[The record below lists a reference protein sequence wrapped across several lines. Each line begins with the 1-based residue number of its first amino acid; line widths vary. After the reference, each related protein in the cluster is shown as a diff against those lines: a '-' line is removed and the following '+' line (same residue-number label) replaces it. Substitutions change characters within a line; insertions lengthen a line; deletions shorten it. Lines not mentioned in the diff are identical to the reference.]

1 MVNYEGFDFPDD
13 LYYTEDQIWVKK
25 EDGKVRLGFTSFIG
39 IGGVAIAAAQIAA
52 RQPDEKRR
60 QTRQGAFSQKAGEGL
75 ANG

>member
-39 IGGVAIAAAQIAA
+39 IGGVTVTA
-52 RQPDEKRR
+52 P
-60 QTRQGAFSQKAGEGL
+60 
-75 ANG
+75 